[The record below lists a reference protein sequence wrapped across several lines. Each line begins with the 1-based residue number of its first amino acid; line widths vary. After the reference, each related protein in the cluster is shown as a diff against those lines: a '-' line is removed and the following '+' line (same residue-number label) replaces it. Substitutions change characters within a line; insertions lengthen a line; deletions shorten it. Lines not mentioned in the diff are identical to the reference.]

1 MDSVRIIII
10 EVDFRVSEFS
20 EYSTKT
26 KNNWNQHAWSSF
38 QTFLVHLWQRKNLQ
52 NDIEKSENLTEYK
65 SNFQSN

>member
-1 MDSVRIIII
+1 MGSMGIIII

-26 KNNWNQHAWSSF
+26 KNNWNKHAWSGF
-38 QTFLVHLWQRKNLQ
+38 QTFLKNTY
-52 NDIEKSENLTEYK
+52 NDIEKSENQTEDK